1 MYEES
6 RFDPQAIGPGGSA
19 GLFQF
24 MPATWQDLG
33 VDDPHDPE
41 EAVAAAS
48 WYVRWLTEQFS
59 DLAPADRLAMAIASY
74 NAGAAHVFDAQRLAA
89 SMGFDPA
96 RWLGSVETA
105 MLLLDDPGGRE
116 LLPGGVCRCRRT
128 VGYTRRVLRK
138 YQEYTE
144 RYPP

>member
-33 VDDPHDPE
+33 VEDPHDPE
-41 EAVAAAS
+41 EAAAAAS
-48 WYVRWLTEQFS
+48 WYVKWLMEQFS
-59 DLAPADRLAMAIASY
+59 DLAQPDRLAMAIASY
-74 NAGAAHVFDAQRLAA
+74 NAGAGHIFDAQRLAA
-89 SMGFDPA
+89 SMGFDPE

-105 MLLLDDPGGRE
+105 LCCRRSGGRE
-116 LLPGGVCRCRRT
+116 LVPGGVCSCGGRSATPVASCAGTGVRRA
-128 VGYTRRVLRK
+128 V
-138 YQEYTE
+138 
-144 RYPP
+144 PA